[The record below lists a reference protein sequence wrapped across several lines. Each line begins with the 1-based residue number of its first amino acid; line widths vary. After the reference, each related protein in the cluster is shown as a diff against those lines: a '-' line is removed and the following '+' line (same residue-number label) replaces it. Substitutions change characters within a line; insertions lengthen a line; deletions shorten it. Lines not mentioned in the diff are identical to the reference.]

1 MASQAEM
8 HAQTDGQPRFIMH
21 PKVTSK
27 SLTQIS
33 NFQEM
38 DVNNL
43 AKTEIPTF
51 VQIPNASR

>member
-27 SLTQIS
+27 SLTQI
-33 NFQEM
+33 FQEM

-43 AKTEIPTF
+43 AKTQIPTF